1 MVRSDSQQPPVPPER
16 SRVAPWVPRLARA
29 MDTQF
34 RVPGT
39 AIRFGLDPIVGI
51 VPVVGD
57 TLTFAIGLA
66 MLNEA
71 RRLGLRKRVM
81 ARMVGNLAL
90 DWVVGLVPGIDLVL
104 DTAVR
109 AHTRNAELLDK
120 HARRR
125 DRAEEKIRSRRAQQA
140 APAPSAPI
148 PSDPAPPDPVPSDPI
163 RAEPASDA
171 PTGGVSRGRRPGPG
185 HA

>member
-1 MVRSDSQQPPVPPER
+1 
-16 SRVAPWVPRLARA
+16 

-34 RVPGT
+34 RIPGT
-39 AIRFGLDPIVGI
+39 TIRFGLDPIVGI

-66 MLNEA
+66 MLSEA
-71 RRLGLRKRVM
+71 RRLNLGKRVM
-81 ARMVGNLAL
+81 AKMVGNLTL

-109 AHTRNAELLDK
+109 AHTRNAELLEK
-120 HARRR
+120 HARRAE
-125 DRAEEKIRSRRAQQA
+125 RAQAKIRSRRLHQ
-140 APAPSAPI
+140 SI
-148 PSDPAPPDPVPSDPI
+148 GV
-163 RAEPASDA
+163 
-171 PTGGVSRGRRPGPG
+171 TGGKG